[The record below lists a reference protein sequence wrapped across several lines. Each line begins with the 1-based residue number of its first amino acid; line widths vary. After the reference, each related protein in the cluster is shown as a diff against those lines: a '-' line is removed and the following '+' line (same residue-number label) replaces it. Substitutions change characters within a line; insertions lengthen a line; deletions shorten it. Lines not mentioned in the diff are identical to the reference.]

1 MSFSAWFNNSDNDAA
16 LPPQQPSVGAGP
28 LTTTPTTQT
37 TAPTMPGDQDYVGSS
52 DPNDVDLITD
62 TEYEEYADNSS
73 NMAGNDSNKPTP
85 FTGDRS
91 KTESF
96 LHQMTMYL
104 VGREE
109 QYKAHSKMLTNREKI
124 ALFHGFLQGPALI

>member
-1 MSFSAWFNNSDNDAA
+1 MSFSARFDLSDDDAA
-16 LPPQQPSVGAGP
+16 PSPQRPSVGAGP
-28 LTTTPTTQT
+28 STTVPTQTRTPT
-37 TAPTMPGDQDYVGSS
+37 APGDRDYVGSS
-52 DPNDVDLITD
+52 DPNDVDLATD

-73 NMAGNDSNKPTP
+73 DMAGDDSNKPTP

-104 VGREE
+104 VG
-109 QYKAHSKMLTNREKI
+109 
-124 ALFHGFLQGPALI
+124 